1 MFDDQ
6 YGQLS
11 VNTLPGSYGYGDSD
25 GGDLQ
30 QATLLSR
37 GAVDPEGLLSAQPE
51 STEMGG
57 LLDNIRS
64 AVQNVK
70 DRRNAQR
77 VQDGDYV
84 WDFYEGDK
92 IVLVSGP
99 TGTPGELTYEAGT
112 QAYNTIAEKAADQS
126 SASVSNADPARAAAV
141 GTGVGS
147 FFNTVTPTII
157 GLFGPTTEPEVPVP
171 VGDYSASTSQTSPL
185 LIAGGIVGV
194 GLFGFIIYKVV
205 TKE

>member
-1 MFDDQ
+1 MFDEQ

-11 VNTLPGSYGYGDSD
+11 VNTLPGNYGYGDSE
-25 GGDLQ
+25 GGELQ
-30 QATLLSR
+30 GATVMSQ
-37 GAVDPEGLLSAQPE
+37 GAVNPKGLLHDQPA

-57 LLDNIRS
+57 LLDGLKS
-64 AVQNVK
+64 AVQSVTS
-70 DRRNAQR
+70 RNRAQT
-77 VQDGDYV
+77 VQDGEYV

-99 TGTPGELTYEAGT
+99 SGTPGSTSYAAGT
-112 QAYNTIAEKAADQS
+112 QAYEVVAEKAAEQA
-126 SASVSNADPARAAAV
+126 ASGKSPDPARAAAV
-141 GTGVGS
+141 GAGVGS

-157 GLFGPTTEPEVPVP
+157 GLFGPTTEPEAPLP
-171 VGDYSASTSQTSPL
+171 PTNYDATTSRTSPL

-194 GLFGFIIYKVV
+194 GLLGFIIYKVA

>member
-1 MFDDQ
+1 MFDEQ

-11 VNTLPGSYGYGDSD
+11 VDTLPGHYGYGDSE
-25 GGDLQ
+25 GGELQ
-30 QATLLSR
+30 GATIMSQ
-37 GAVDPEGLLSAQPE
+37 GAVNPKGLLHEQPA

-57 LLDNIRS
+57 LLDKITS
-64 AVQNVK
+64 AVQSATN
-70 DRRNAQR
+70 RSRAQT
-77 VQDGDYV
+77 VQDGEYV

-99 TGTPGELTYEAGT
+99 SGTPGSTTYAAGT
-112 QAYNTIAEKAADQS
+112 QAYEVVAEKAADQS
-126 SASVSNADPARAAAV
+126 AASVSNNDPARAAAI

-157 GLFGPTTEPEVPVP
+157 GLFGPTTEPEAPLP
-171 VGDYSASTSQTSPL
+171 QISSTPTSSRINPL

-194 GLFGFIIYKVV
+194 GLVGFAIYKVA

>member
-1 MFDDQ
+1 MMFDEQ

-11 VNTLPGSYGYGDSD
+11 VNTLPGHYGYGDSD
-25 GGDLQ
+25 GGELQ
-30 QATLLSR
+30 GATLMSQ
-37 GAVDPEGLLSAQPE
+37 GAVNPKGLLHEQPA

-57 LLDNIRS
+57 LLDKIKS
-64 AVQNVK
+64 AVQSATN
-70 DRRNAQR
+70 RSSSQR
-77 VQDGDYV
+77 VQDGEYV

-99 TGTPGELTYEAGT
+99 SGTAGSTTYAAGT
-112 QAYNTIAEKAADQS
+112 QAYEVVAEKAAEQA
-126 SASVSNADPARAAAV
+126 ASGSNADPARAAAV
-141 GTGVGS
+141 GAGVGS

-157 GLFGPTTEPEVPVP
+157 GLFGPTTDPDPP
-171 VGDYSASTSQTSPL
+171 LPPANYDATTSRTSPL

-194 GLFGFIIYKVV
+194 GLLGFIIYKVA

>member
-11 VNTLPGSYGYGDSD
+11 SNTLPADYGYGDS
-25 GGDLQ
+25 GAGELQ
-30 QATLLSR
+30 EATLLSQ
-37 GAVDPEGLLSAQPE
+37 GAVNPKGLLHDQPA

-57 LLDNIRS
+57 LLDNIKS
-64 AVQNVK
+64 AVQSATN
-70 DRRNAQR
+70 RSTSQR
-77 VQDGDYV
+77 VQDGEYV

-99 TGTPGELTYEAGT
+99 SGTPGSTTYAAGT
-112 QAYNTIAEKAADQS
+112 QAYEVVAEKAADQS
-126 SASVSNADPARAAAV
+126 AAGSSPDPARAAAI
-141 GTGVGS
+141 GAGVGS
-147 FFNTVTPTII
+147 FFNQVTPTII
-157 GLFGPTTEPEVPVP
+157 GLFGPTTEPEAPLP
-171 VGDYSASTSQTSPL
+171 TTDYSASTSQTSPL

-194 GLFGFIIYKVV
+194 GLLGFIIYKVA